1 MIQLSIDL
9 TGKDAA
15 VISTCY
21 RMHSGMCG
29 LGIYKDAPQQL
40 ATDRVKERIDNY
52 QHHFEAGATGNHASI
67 AERNLAR
74 KEVTELFKK
83 IIRFLEIIAT
93 EADIPAL
100 ILAGFNVRK
109 STAKKKTA
117 VVQPA

>member
-1 MIQLSIDL
+1 MIQLSLDL
-9 TGKDAA
+9 TGKDAS
-15 VISTCY
+15 VLSICY
-21 RMHSGMCG
+21 RVHSGIRG
-29 LGIYKDAPQQL
+29 LGIYKDAPQLL

-52 QHHFEAGATGNHASI
+52 QHHFEAGATGNHSSI

-100 ILAGFNVRK
+100 ILAGFSVRK
-109 STAKKKTA
+109 SSAKSKTT
-117 VVQPA
+117 VLQPA

>member
-9 TGKDAA
+9 SGKDAA

-21 RMHSGMCG
+21 RLHSGMCG
-29 LGIYKDAPQQL
+29 LDIYRDAPAL
-40 ATDRVKERIDNY
+40 LGTDRVKQRIDNY
-52 QHHFEAGATGNHASI
+52 QHHFEGGATGNHASI
-67 AERNLAR
+67 AQRNLAR

-83 IIRFLEIIAT
+83 ILRFLEIIAT

-109 STAKKKTA
+109 SSKKKTA
-117 VVQPA
+117 VLQPA

>member
-1 MIQLSIDL
+1 MLQLSIDF

-15 VISTCY
+15 VLSTFY
-21 RMHSGMCG
+21 RVHSGMCE
-29 LGIYKDAPQQL
+29 LDIYKDAPQQL

-52 QHHFEAGATGNHASI
+52 QHHFEGGATGSHASI
-67 AERNLAR
+67 AQRNLAR

-83 IIRFLEIIAT
+83 VLRFLEIIAT

-109 STAKKKTA
+109 STVRKKTT

>member
-1 MIQLSIDL
+1 MITLCIDL
-9 TGKDAA
+9 TGTDAG

-21 RMHSGMCG
+21 RLHSGICR

-52 QHHFEAGATGNHASI
+52 QRHFEGAATGSHASI
-67 AERNLAR
+67 AQRNLAR
-74 KEVTELFKK
+74 KEVTELFRK
-83 IIRFLEIIAT
+83 IVRFLEIIAT
-93 EADIPAL
+93 EADIPDL

-109 STAKKKTA
+109 STAKKKTT

>member
-1 MIQLSIDL
+1 MLRLSAEI

-15 VISTCY
+15 VISICY
-21 RMHSGMCG
+21 RIHSGLCG
-29 LGIYKDAPQQL
+29 LEIYKGAPQQL

-52 QHHFEAGATGNHASI
+52 QHHFEGGATGNHASI

-74 KEVTELFKK
+74 KEVIDLFKK
-83 IIRFLEIIAT
+83 IVRFLEIIAT

-109 STAKKKTA
+109 SAKKRTPA
-117 VVQPA
+117 VQPA